1 MPANEIERLKAL
13 RDLAVLDTA
22 AEEAFDEL
30 TRAAALVCEVPIA
43 LISLI
48 DADRQWFKSKV
59 GLSAQQ
65 TPRDLAF
72 CAHAIL
78 HPEKLLEVADATLD
92 PRFQLNPLVTGDPNI
107 RFYAG
112 ASLVDPAGHAL
123 GTLCI
128 IDRRARELTPV
139 QREVLALLARQVMRL
154 LEARGA
160 VGRLFAPVAVVP
172 SNEPLRSLIKEVPTG
187 AVLVGEDGRLEIN
200 AAACAITAYRP
211 EDLPDLA
218 TWFVRLFGAQHA
230 QARCAYEQDRGVGFP
245 QPRVVAILGGDGR
258 HRQVEFHGVRSQRGE
273 MWLLRDITATSGAE
287 ERFRVLFEQSS
298 DAHLLFDGDGI
309 IDCNHAAITML
320 GCSDKRQVLGL
331 HPATL
336 SPEFQPDGRRS
347 DEKCVEMDALARER
361 GYHRFDWMHRRAD
374 GSDFPAEV
382 TLTPVQLSGHAVLL
396 VVWHDLSER
405 QKAEERERQLQ
416 RRWLL
421 ALEASGDGVWDWD
434 LTTDEMFFS
443 PRWKS
448 MLGYGADEIGHTLDE
463 WLRRVHPEDRA
474 RTDNDVRRHL
484 QGEAAQYVNEHRV
497 LCRDGTWK
505 WVLDRGMVV
514 ERHADGRP
522 RRMIGTYADLT
533 ERRQM
538 EQRLRLDEERF
549 RAISDVSPMGIY
561 VTDVDGNATYLNE
574 RWCELAGMSV
584 AAALGS
590 GWVTCL
596 HPDDSSR
603 TSAAWIKSV
612 ADGQRFSHQYRY
624 RHANGRVVW
633 IQGDAVPMYVAGR
646 VSGYVGVVT
655 DITEQHDLE
664 LRLRDSIKRFDLV
677 VAGASMGIWET
688 AFDPECW
695 QSQIGPDL
703 PFYWSAR
710 LVEIMGYTPAE
721 FAPNL
726 RPWLEAMH
734 PDDLTRTLGAVHDYL
749 ANNVP
754 YRIEYR
760 LRHRS
765 GEYRW
770 YYATGEAQRD
780 QQGRPLRFAGSMADI
795 TVRKNDEAMLER
807 ARDEAEAATRAKADF
822 LAMMSHEL
830 RTPMNGVIGMAEL
843 LLGTPLNPQQREFI
857 ETVRSCGDQLLALI
871 NDILDFSKIEAGQL
885 ILETIPFSVR
895 RLAEDAVALL
905 AEQAERKRL
914 DLVCLIGAD
923 IPARLLGDPTRLRQV
938 VLNLLGNAIKFTER
952 GEVVLSLT
960 RGGGGG
966 GGGGAGTVTLDL
978 AVRDT
983 GIGISA
989 EARARLFR
997 PFSQA
1002 DSSTTRKY
1010 GGTGLGLVI
1019 CQRLISL
1026 MGGTIEI
1033 ESEPARGSLFTCRV
1047 TLGIA
1052 KDSQPEPLPEALLG
1066 RHVLVIAESAA
1077 ARRSLREQAIGW
1089 GMTCAEA
1096 ANPAEITAALTA
1108 GRPAVVV
1115 IDHDLPGGG
1124 LQCAS
1129 QVRQNRTLDGVPLVL
1144 IAGSAHRGMAN
1155 TAKEIGIAGFLTK
1168 PVRHAHLFE
1177 CLLVVLNQSKRQTER
1192 HLIAPAPAPALV
1204 TRHTLAEEREQRRVL
1219 VVEDNAVNRKVAVM
1233 MLAKLGCRCDI
1244 AVDGKEA
1251 VEALTQQDYHLVF
1264 MDCQMPVM
1272 DGFAATLE
1280 IRRCEGDRR
1289 HTRIVAVTANAMAGD
1304 RERCLAA
1311 GMDDY
1316 VSKPIRFTDLEA
1328 ALTRSDQ
1335 RPDVAAPAHQDLTVT
1350 EVDAEALTGLIAA
1363 TDRETVKAVVE
1374 LFKTEVPQA
1383 LSDLQ
1388 AALRASDAVTLSR
1401 IAHRLKGSSGT
1412 LGLRRVQALCTEL
1425 EHDTRAKRLDD
1436 AGARVDAL
1444 AQALR
1449 SALPLL
1455 AAHPL
1460 VKG

>member
-1 MPANEIERLKAL
+1 MLMQPPNEIERLQAL

-22 AEEAFDEL
+22 AEVSFDEL
-30 TRAAALVCEVPIA
+30 TKAAALACDVPIA

-48 DADRQWFKSKV
+48 DSDRQWFKAKV
-59 GLSAQQ
+59 GLDADQ
-65 TPRDLAF
+65 TSRELAF

-78 HPEKLLEVADATLD
+78 RPTELFEVPDATQD
-92 PRFQLNPLVTGDPNI
+92 ARFNTNPLVTGKPNI

-112 ASLVDPAGHAL
+112 APLVDPAGHAL
-123 GTLCI
+123 GTLCV
-128 IDRRARELTPV
+128 IDRRARVLTPT
-139 QREVLALLARQVMRL
+139 QREVLTLLARQVMRL
-154 LEARGA
+154 FEARGA
-160 VGRLFAPVAVVP
+160 ASRLLVP
-172 SNEPLRSLIKEVPTG
+172 SQPPSVGQPLRTLVEELPTG
-187 AVLVGEDGRLEIN
+187 AVLVGEDGRLEVN
-200 AAACAITAYRP
+200 AQACAITGYRA
-211 EDLPDLA
+211 EELPDLA
-218 TWFVRLFGAQHA
+218 TWFTRLYGDQHA
-230 QARCAYEQDRGVGFP
+230 AIRALYDQDRSAGFP
-245 QPRVVAILGGDGR
+245 QPRVVWLRCRDGR
-258 HRQVEFHGVRSQRGE
+258 RCQVEFNGVRSQRGE
-273 MWLLRDITATSGAE
+273 MWLLRDVTATVGAE
-287 ERFRVLFEQSS
+287 ERFRVLFEESS
-298 DAHLLFDGDGI
+298 DAHLLFDSDGI
-309 IDCNHAAITML
+309 IDCNHAAIAML
-320 GCSDKRQVLGL
+320 GCTDKRHMLGL
-331 HPATL
+331 HPAKL

-347 DEKCVEMDALARER
+347 DEKCIEMDTIARER
-361 GYHRFDWMHRRAD
+361 GHHRFEWLHQRVD
-374 GSDFPAEV
+374 GSTIPVEV
-382 TLTPVQLSGHAVLL
+382 TLTPVQLSGQPVLL
-396 VVWHDLSER
+396 VVWHDLTER
-405 QKAEERERQLQ
+405 KKAEE
-416 RRWLL
+416 
-421 ALEASGDGVWDWD
+421 
-434 LTTDEMFFS
+434 
-443 PRWKS
+443 
-448 MLGYGADEIGHTLDE
+448 
-463 WLRRVHPEDRA
+463 
-474 RTDNDVRRHL
+474 
-484 QGEAAQYVNEHRV
+484 
-497 LCRDGTWK
+497 
-505 WVLDRGMVV
+505 
-514 ERHADGRP
+514 
-522 RRMIGTYADLT
+522 
-533 ERRQM
+533 
-538 EQRLRLDEERF
+538 RLRLDEERF
-549 RAISDVSPMGIY
+549 RAISDISPMGIY
-561 VTDVDGNATYLNE
+561 VTDVAGQATYLNE
-574 RWCELAGMSV
+574 RWGELAGMSV
-584 AAALGS
+584 AAALGG
-590 GWVTCL
+590 GWAACL
-596 HPDDSSR
+596 HPDDRSR
-603 TSAAWIKSV
+603 IGEAWNYAV
-612 ADGQRFSHQYRY
+612 ASGQRFSHQYRY
-624 RHANGRVVW
+624 RHADGRVVW
-633 IQGDAVPMYVAGR
+633 VQGDAVPMHVAGR
-646 VSGYVGVVT
+646 VSGYVGVVS

-664 LRLRDSIKRFDLV
+664 LRLRDSIRRFDLV

-688 AFDPECW
+688 SFDPARWE
-695 QSQIGPDL
+695 SQIGPDL
-703 PFYWSAR
+703 PFDWSPRFAE
-710 LVEIMGYTPAE
+710 LLGYLPAE
-721 FAPNL
+721 FPPRL
-726 RPWLEAMH
+726 QPWLEAMH
-734 PDDLTRTLGAVHDYL
+734 PDDLERTMSAVKEYL
-749 ANNVP
+749 ANGVP
-754 YRIEYR
+754 YRMEYR

-765 GEYRW
+765 GEYHW

-780 QQGRPLRFAGSMADI
+780 EQGRPLRFAGSLADI
-795 TVRKNDEAMLER
+795 TLRKHDEAMLER
-807 ARDEAEAATRAKADF
+807 ARDEAQAAARAKADF
-822 LAMMSHEL
+822 LATMSHEL
-830 RTPMNGVIGMAEL
+830 RTPMNGVIGMSSL
-843 LLGTPLNPQQREFI
+843 LLDTPLNQQQREFA
-857 ETVRSCGDQLLALI
+857 ETVRTCGDQLLALI

-885 ILETIPFSVR
+885 LLETIPFSVR

-960 RGGGGG
+960 RGGGGE
-966 GGGGAGTVTLDL
+966 GTVTLDL

-983 GIGISA
+983 GIGISP
-989 EARARLFR
+989 EVRARLFR

-1019 CQRLISL
+1019 CERLISL

-1052 KDSQPEPLPEALLG
+1052 EDSQPEPLPEALLG
-1066 RHVLVIAESAA
+1066 RHVLVVAESAA

-1096 ANPAEITAALTA
+1096 ANPAEITVALTA

-1219 VVEDNAVNRKVAVM
+1219 VVEDNSVNRKVAVM

-1251 VEALTQQDYHLVF
+1251 VQALTQQDYHLVF

-1316 VSKPIRFTDLEA
+1316 VSKPIRFNDLEA

-1383 LSDLQ
+1383 LSELQ
-1388 AALRASDAVTLSR
+1388 AAIRATDAVTLSR

-1455 AAHPL
+1455 TAHPL
-1460 VKG
+1460 VQG